1 MCGHV
6 GLMGVLEHRDEATM
20 KRLMLYDYFR
30 GTDSTGFAA
39 VRHATKDTHVV
50 KIASHPLD
58 LFDSKKFDTALSG
71 TASSVFI
78 GHNRSATKGKVNGSN
93 AHPFVVDHI
102 IGAHNGT
109 LSILSHID
117 LEDELGEKF
126 DVDSLAIFTHI
137 ARFGV
142 HKTIPLLQGAWALVW
157 YDKNENTVNFLRNKE
172 RSFWTAVSKNHQQV
186 MWASEWPMI
195 QAAIGLS
202 PLKYDM
208 AQSTE
213 GYTYFA
219 TDVDELYTF
228 DLNKLRDKED
238 MDYPLNYA
246 KKGQLKGKEPA
257 LVVTHYN
264 GGTTPFHHHGT
275 TTGHLASTPNKNS
288 STTLGS
294 TGKGTERNGVQ
305 FINLVAD
312 KSDPFAGH
320 LSIDRFHELASFGCS
335 WCNSDIDVDTVGVT
349 VVNYDDIILC
359 SKCSVDSSQNHLIM
373 PELPILPQAIQSL
386 LNHL

>member
-1 MCGHV
+1 
-6 GLMGVLEHRDEATM
+6 
-20 KRLMLYDYFR
+20 
-30 GTDSTGFAA
+30 
-39 VRHATKDTHVV
+39 
-50 KIASHPLD
+50 
-58 LFDSKKFDTALSG
+58 
-71 TASSVFI
+71 
-78 GHNRSATKGKVNGSN
+78 
-93 AHPFVVDHI
+93 
-102 IGAHNGT
+102 
-109 LSILSHID
+109 
-117 LEDELGEKF
+117 
-126 DVDSLAIFTHI
+126 
-137 ARFGV
+137 
-142 HKTIPLLQGAWALVW
+142 
-157 YDKNENTVNFLRNKE
+157 
-172 RSFWTAVSKNHQQV
+172 
-186 MWASEWPMI
+186 MI

>member
-1 MCGHV
+1 
-6 GLMGVLEHRDEATM
+6 MGVLEHRDEATM

-78 GHNRSATKGKVNGSN
+78 GHNRAATKGKVNANN

-109 LSILSHID
+109 LSILSHME

-202 PLKYDM
+202 TSKYDM
-208 AQSTE
+208 AQSAE

-219 TDVDELYTF
+219 TDIDELYTF
-228 DLNKLRDKED
+228 DLNKLRDKAD
-238 MDYPLNYA
+238 MDYPLAYA
-246 KKGQLKGKEPA
+246 KKGQLKGKEPTPA
-257 LVVTHYN
+257 VTHYST
-264 GGTTPFHHHGT
+264 GTTPFHHHGT
-275 TTGHLASTPNKNS
+275 TTGHSGSTQNKNS

-294 TGKGTERNGVQ
+294 TGSTSTGVQ

-312 KSDPFAGH
+312 KDDPFAGH
-320 LSIDRFHELASFGCS
+320 LSLDRFAELASYGCS
-335 WCNSDIDVDTVGVT
+335 WCNADITVDTIGVT
-349 VVNYDDIILC
+349 VANHDDLILC
-359 SKCSVDSSQNHLIM
+359 PECSVDPRQNRLIM

-386 LNHL
+386 LNHI